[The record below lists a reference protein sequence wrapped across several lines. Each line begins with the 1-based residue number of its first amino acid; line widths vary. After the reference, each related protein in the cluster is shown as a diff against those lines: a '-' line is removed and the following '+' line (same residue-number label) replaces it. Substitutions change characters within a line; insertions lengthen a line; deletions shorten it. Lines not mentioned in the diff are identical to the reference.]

1 MHFQF
6 EQKPEIFECTLPV
19 ENPVGS
25 EVETLT
31 PSPWLSAGEK
41 KDLIKKAIELWG
53 TDSQLIAFS
62 EEMGELLTAVS
73 HFKRG
78 RIGLHD
84 LIVEMADVRIM
95 MDELMHMFEIHP
107 FMLDLVIESQYIK
120 FKGNYERSLEKRKKE
135 STMTQEHDV

>member
-1 MHFQF
+1 VQFQF
-6 EQKPEIFECTLPV
+6 EQKPQTFECTTSK
-19 ENPVGS
+19 NPIGS
-25 EVETLT
+25 EVETLS
-31 PSPWLSAGEK
+31 PASPWLSAEEK

-53 TDSQLIAFS
+53 TDAQLIAFS

-95 MDELMHMFEIHP
+95 MDELMYMFGIHP

-120 FKGNYERSLEKRKKE
+120 FKENYERSLDKRKKE
-135 STMTQEHDV
+135 SARTEEHDV